1 MSTQSN
7 GRQLLTACFYGDF
20 PGVRRSVSG
29 GANVDFKGQF
39 GQTPAHYCCWN
50 DGHPEIL
57 QYLLEQDANA
67 DLADNDRWA
76 PLHFS
81 AVHNK
86 QECVTVLL
94 AHGVAVDAINGAGS
108 TALWLASLKG
118 YLPIVQLLVQ
128 GGADFERAGNSGRTP
143 IDVAREEG
151 RAEVVRYLEAE
162 SKWRRRR
169 AWAMVFCSIKNV
181 DSDAKMMRVLQNRDL
196 AGVIA
201 SYL

>member
-7 GRQLLTACFYGDF
+7 GQQLIIACEGGDF

-39 GQTPAHYCCWN
+39 GETPAISCCWK
-50 DGHPEIL
+50 GHPEIL

-67 DLADNDRWA
+67 DLADKDGNA
-76 PLHFS
+76 PLHWS
-81 AVHNK
+81 AERNN

-94 AHGVAVDAINGAGS
+94 AHGVAVDAITVDGS
-108 TALWLASLKG
+108 TALWFASLYG
-118 YLPIVQLLVQ
+118 YLPIVQLLVR
-128 GGADFERAGNSGRTP
+128 GGADFERAGNRGRTP
-143 IDVAREEG
+143 IDIARQRSHG
-151 RAEVVRYLEAE
+151 EVVRYLETE

>member
-7 GRQLLTACFYGDF
+7 GLQLIAACGGGDF
-20 PGVRRSVSG
+20 PGVRSSVSS
-29 GANVDFKGQF
+29 GASVDFQGF
-39 GQTPAHYCCWN
+39 LRMTPATHCCVH
-50 DGHPEIL
+50 GHSEIL

-67 DLADNDRWA
+67 ELAHENRWT

-81 AVHNK
+81 AFNNK

-94 AHGVAVDAINGAGS
+94 AYGVAVDSIDTIGR
-108 TALWLASLKG
+108 TALWLASFQGHL
-118 YLPIVQLLVQ
+118 LIVQLLVR
-128 GGADFERAGNSGRTP
+128 GGADFERAAEDGQTP
-143 IDVAREEG
+143 IDVARERG
-151 RAEVVRYLEAE
+151 RTTEVVKYLDTE

-181 DSDAKMMRVLQNRDL
+181 DSASKMMRVLQNRDL

>member
-1 MSTQSN
+1 MSTLSN
-7 GRQLLTACFYGDF
+7 GQQLITACDNGDF

-29 GANVDFKGQF
+29 GANVDFQGQF
-39 GQTPAHYCCWN
+39 GQTPASYCCIT
-50 DGHPEIL
+50 GHPEIL

-67 DLADNDRWA
+67 DLANKDGWA
-76 PLHFS
+76 PLHYS
-81 AVHNK
+81 AFYDK

-94 AHGVAVDAINGAGS
+94 AHGVAVDAITVGGT
-108 TALWLASLKG
+108 TALWFASCNG
-118 YLPIVQLLVQ
+118 YLPIVQLLVR
-128 GGADFERAGNSGRTP
+128 GGADFERAYNRGQTP
-143 IDVAREEG
+143 IDVARKYS
-151 RAEVVRYLEAE
+151 RPEVVRYLEAE

-181 DSDAKMMRVLQNRDL
+181 DSDAKIMRVLQNRDL